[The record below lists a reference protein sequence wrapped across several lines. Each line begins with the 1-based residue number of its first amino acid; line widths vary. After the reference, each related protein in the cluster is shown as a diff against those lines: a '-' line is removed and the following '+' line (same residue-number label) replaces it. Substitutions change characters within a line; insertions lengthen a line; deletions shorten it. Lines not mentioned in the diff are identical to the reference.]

1 MPHLKFDGTPSHTH
15 ADQLSIKGNVHQF
28 DQDVAQGGSYIYTT
42 ERRSA
47 RAANER
53 LSRSIFEAY
62 NFKNKAVL
70 DIGCGDGAYTVEF
83 AALGVS
89 KVVGVD
95 PAAGAITAARA
106 RALAN
111 GVSEIAH
118 FEVGNVYELEPYLKG
133 QHFDCIVLRGVLHH
147 LPDPA
152 RAIAGLSGFT
162 GTVLIVEPNGNNPVL
177 KLLERYSRYHIDH
190 EERSFSPS
198 LIRRWLRDAQFHIE
212 QSRVVN
218 LVPFFCPDWAV
229 APLQWMELAI
239 ERLPFVRAIAC
250 GQSVILASKRT

>member
-1 MPHLKFDGTPSHTH
+1 MPHLKFDGSHSLTD
-15 ADQLSIKGNVHQF
+15 AGQLSIKGNVHQF
-28 DQDVAQGGSYIYTT
+28 DQDVAEGGSYKYTT

-53 LSRSIFEAY
+53 LSRSILEAY

-70 DIGCGDGAYTVEF
+70 DVGCGDGAYTVEF
-83 AALGVS
+83 AAAGVS
-89 KVVGVD
+89 RVVGLD
-95 PAAGAITAARA
+95 PAAGAIAAARA
-106 RALAN
+106 RALAS
-111 GVSEIAH
+111 GVSEITH
-118 FEVGNVYELEPYLKG
+118 FEVGNVYELEPYLEG
-133 QHFDCIVLRGVLHH
+133 QLFDCIVLRGVLHH

-162 GTVLIVEPNGNNPVL
+162 GAILIVEPNGNNPVL
-177 KLLERYSRYHIDH
+177 KLLEKYSHYHIDH

-218 LVPFFCPDWAV
+218 LVPFFCPNWAV
-229 APLQWMELAI
+229 APLQWIGLAI
-239 ERLPFVRAIAC
+239 ERIPFVRAIAC